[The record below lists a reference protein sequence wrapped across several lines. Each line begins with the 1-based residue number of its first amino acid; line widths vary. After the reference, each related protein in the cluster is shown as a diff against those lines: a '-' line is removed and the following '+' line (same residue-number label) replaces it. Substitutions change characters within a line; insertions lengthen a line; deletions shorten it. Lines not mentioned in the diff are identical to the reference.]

1 MNRLIGK
8 TIASVEYSDPWDE
21 CFHLIFTDGTC
32 LSVFERMQADG
43 CTTGEIQVVYEGD
56 VIEPTET

>member
-8 TIASVEYSDPWDE
+8 TIESVEYCDPWDE
-21 CFHLIFTDGTC
+21 GFHLIFTDGTC
-32 LSVFERMQADG
+32 LSVFERLQANMG
-43 CTTGEIQVVYEGD
+43 TTGEIQVIYEGD